1 MKNFLLCMIFLF
13 QFSSCSTD
21 SDFDN
26 AESFNASN
34 SKQNSFSAE
43 NRRNPMDEKGKKYS
57 DVLSFYLKNNPV
69 PNSKSEL
76 TNQIHFISKEFI
88 KGNSLQKKVQQITPE
103 QISTIMDNPG
113 LALLEIVEDSTL
125 GSNAKSEL
133 LELVQTL
140 IDRQNDN
147 YNDVYLYITSFEDE
161 IIQSTSLLTDEKN
174 TILTI
179 SSLSRYVLYAEA
191 RKDRDWETSVGNR
204 IAQPFLGFNQAAI
217 ISLLALIE
225 EIV

>member
-26 AESFNASN
+26 AESFNASK
-34 SKQNSFSAE
+34 SKQISFSAE
-43 NRRNPMDEKGKKYS
+43 NKRNPMDAKGKKYS
-57 DVLSFYLKNNPV
+57 DVLSFYLKSNKV
-69 PNSKSEL
+69 PNSKIEL
-76 TNQIHFISKEFI
+76 TNQINFISKEFL
-88 KGNSLQKKVQQITPE
+88 KGNSLEKKVQQITPE
-103 QISTIMDNPG
+103 QISTIMDNPES
-113 LALLEIVEDSTL
+113 ALLEIIEDSTL

-133 LELVQTL
+133 LEFVQSL

-147 YNDVYLYITSFEDE
+147 YSDVYLYIIAFEDE
-161 IIQSTSLLTDEKN
+161 IIQNTSLFTDEKN
-174 TILTI
+174 AILTI
-179 SSLSRYVLYAEA
+179 SSVSRYVLYAEA

-217 ISLLALIE
+217 ISLLALLE
-225 EIV
+225 EII